1 MNRKTLSLA
10 VLSIALLVATS
21 CATQHQQSAL
31 NETRAMTS
39 AGLES
44 LTDVEAGAILHT
56 INDGEITLARMAVA
70 NATNPAVRD
79 YAQMMI
85 TDHTNAN
92 AMLERE
98 GYAATPNSAVN
109 ALNTSVDHMRNMLQ
123 SSSGP
128 QFDRTYIAQQID
140 MHQNALAMVGEH
152 LQPSA
157 QDPDLRK
164 ILSDAH
170 STVEMHLQH
179 AKDLQN
185 QIGR

>member
-1 MNRKTLSLA
+1 MRKTNFA
-10 VLSIALLVATS
+10 IALLSVALLLTVS

-39 AGLES
+39 SGLDP
-44 LTDVEAGAILHT
+44 LTDIESAAIAHT
-56 INDGEITLARMAVA
+56 LNDGEITLARMAVA

-79 YAQMMI
+79 FAQMII

-98 GYAATPNSAVN
+98 GYAAAPNSAVN

-128 QFDRTYIAQQID
+128 AFDRTYIAQQID
-140 MHQNALAMVGEH
+140 MHQNALGMIRGN

-157 QDPDLRK
+157 QDPDLRT
-164 ILSDAH
+164 ILGN
-170 STVEMHLQH
+170 M
-179 AKDLQN
+179 
-185 QIGR
+185 R

>member
-1 MNRKTLSLA
+1 MKKTTFTLALLSTALLLA
-10 VLSIALLVATS
+10 VS
-21 CATQHQQSAL
+21 CATQHQQAAL

-39 AGLES
+39 SGLES
-44 LTDVEAGAILHT
+44 LTDVEAGAIAHT
-56 INDGEITLARMAVA
+56 LNDGEIMLARMAVA

-79 YAQMMI
+79 FAQMMI

-98 GYAATPNSAVN
+98 GYAAAPNSAVN
-109 ALNTSVDHMRNMLQ
+109 ALNTQVDHMRNMLQ

-128 QFDRTYIAQQID
+128 AFDRTYIAQQID
-140 MHQNALAMVGEH
+140 MHQNALAMVGKN

-157 QDPDLRK
+157 QDPDLRN
-164 ILSDAH
+164 ILGNMR

-179 AKDLQN
+179 AKTLQN
-185 QIGR
+185 QVGR